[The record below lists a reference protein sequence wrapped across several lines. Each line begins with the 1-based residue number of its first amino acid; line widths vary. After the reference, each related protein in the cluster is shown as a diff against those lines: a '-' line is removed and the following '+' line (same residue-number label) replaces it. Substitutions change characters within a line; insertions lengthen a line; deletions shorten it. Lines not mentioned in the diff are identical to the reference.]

1 MCDAAWAA
9 TLLPGKQW
17 RITARPVRALA
28 AMVLLLPIASACSS
42 PTGPS
47 VPDCEYYHT
56 GTLALVN
63 LSDTGNSRDVYVDGR
78 FLTTVRFQTQITAT
92 ADARVLHTVE
102 WVSSVTGNTVD
113 SIRVAVDECS
123 TATVTNVY

>member
-1 MCDAAWAA
+1 MREEESAAA
-9 TLLPGKQW
+9 LLPSRPW
-17 RITARPVRALA
+17 RFKAPLIWALA
-28 AMVLLLPIASACSS
+28 LALLVPLTSACSS

-47 VPDCEYYHT
+47 VADCEYYHT

-63 LSDTGNSRDVYVDGR
+63 LSGNGNPRDVYVDGR
-78 FLTTVRFQTQITAT
+78 FLSTVRYQTQITAAT
-92 ADARVLHTVE
+92 DARVLHTVE
-102 WVSSVTGNTVD
+102 WVSSITGDTVD